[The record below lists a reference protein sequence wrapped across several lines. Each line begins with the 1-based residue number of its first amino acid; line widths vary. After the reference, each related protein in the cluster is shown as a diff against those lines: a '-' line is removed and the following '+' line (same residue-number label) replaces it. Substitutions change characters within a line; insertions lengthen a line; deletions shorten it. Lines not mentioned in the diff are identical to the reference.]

1 MGDREYWQSY
11 RDRLS
16 RRIGLTRAGL
26 ENKFEGARDPA
37 ASSSRLCHGR
47 IQDIQKMREDEEHL
61 AAVERLL
68 AGNGQLE

>member
-1 MGDREYWQSY
+1 MSDREYWQNY

-16 RRIGLTRAGL
+16 RRIDLTRAGL
-26 ENKFEGARDPA
+26 ESKFDGVDGPA
-37 ASSSRLCHGR
+37 ASSSRLCHGS
-47 IQDIQKMREDEEHL
+47 IQNIQKMREQEEHL